1 MRTETGKLVETRRRA
16 SEEAVHFQSERN
28 HVVCIPG

>member
-16 SEEAVHFQSERN
+16 NEGAVYFQSERD